1 MSRPIN
7 SLNKNSI
14 IQSSSI
20 LQVITSQGPSTVTI
34 AGGAATLSLDNL
46 YVKNIYLLDT
56 LHAKLTVDVNAPDKL
71 TISKG
76 SIINKIVST
85 DPLNEVLLFNNVSFQ
100 PDLNYANIVNIYTD
114 NVLKIGKLG
123 TELDLISSNINLFS
137 DKIINFYADSNIYG
151 NLFITGNLTVGY
163 LNVQNIITNGNIYGQ
178 GNLIL
183 KDDIFAEGNIINISK
198 VNNRSNVQINFLGI
212 NSGQIEF
219 SPNEKLFRI
228 NPDVDIKGNVN
239 ITGNLTVT
247 NELIISNVVIYKDAN
262 IIEDLT
268 IEGNLFIY
276 KNTIINGNLN
286 VGNLK
291 VNNELNIN
299 NNILIGATNLE
310 YNGNIILTINNSN
323 IVNASNIIIV
333 DNTNLLDVLFEVK
346 GNITCNNLYL
356 TSNVNKKKNIREISD
371 NEIER
376 LNIIKSYNFDLKSNG
391 TNNYGF
397 LAHEIQ
403 NIYPILSNGDSVNY
417 VGFIP
422 LLLEK
427 IKLLENKIKN
437 IERIL
442 NRLVDQ

>member
-14 IQSSSI
+14 VQSSSI

-46 YVKNIYLLDT
+46 FVKNIYLLDT

-76 SIINKIVST
+76 SIINKVISP

-114 NVLKIGKLG
+114 NVLKIGKLNTG
-123 TELDLISSNINLFS
+123 LDLISSNLNLFS
-137 DKIINFYADSNIYG
+137 DKTINFYADSNIYG
-151 NLFITGNLTVGY
+151 NLYISGYLTVGT
-163 LNVQNIITNGNIYGQ
+163 LNVQNIISIGNIYGQ
-178 GNLIL
+178 GNLII
-183 KDDIFAEGNIINISK
+183 KDNIYAEGNIINISN
-198 VNNRSNVQINFLGI
+198 VNNSSNLQINFLGT

-228 NPDVDIKGNVN
+228 NPDIDILGNVN
-239 ITGNLTVT
+239 ITGNLTVI
-247 NELIISNVVIYKDAN
+247 NELIISNVIIYENSN
-262 IIEDLT
+262 ITKNLT
-268 IEGNLFIY
+268 IEGNLLVY
-276 KNTIINGNLN
+276 KDTIINGNLN
-286 VGNLK
+286 VANIK
-291 VNNELNIN
+291 INNELNIN
-299 NNILIGATNLE
+299 NNILIGETDLK
-310 YNGNIILTINNSN
+310 YNGNIILTINDSN
-323 IVNASNIIIV
+323 IVNVSNIIIV
-333 DNTNLLDVLFEVK
+333 DNTNLLDVLFDVK
-346 GNITCNNLYL
+346 GNITCNNIYL
-356 TSNVNKKKNIREISD
+356 TSNVNKKKNIREITD
-371 NEIER
+371 DEIER

-403 NIYPILSNGDSVNY
+403 EIYPILSNGDSVNY

-442 NRLVDQ
+442 NISI